1 MGVAKAKKMPKKTL
15 TQKINRYGPTK
26 ENTLL
31 KIEDLNKGL
40 DWVDDIAGQSY
51 TAFTYFRESMESTD
65 QELFNAVV
73 TPYNLTDEQEKKEI
87 VRHYRALLR
96 TLREKL
102 KKGDRELL
110 RTAFEMAADAHKTM
124 RRKSGEPYILHPIAV
139 AMIAADEIGL
149 GVRSTICALLHD
161 TVEDTDIT
169 LEDIKREFGNEIA
182 KIVDGLT
189 KIATVMDTNSSQQA
203 ENFKKILLTLTDD
216 PRVILIKLADRLHN
230 MRTMDSMKQ
239 EKQLKIASETIWVY
253 APLAHRMGLYNIK
266 TELEDLSMKYLEPD
280 KYHEIAR
287 KLADT
292 KRERTKY
299 INEFIKPLKEKLS
312 HSGLQFDMYGRP
324 KSIHSIWNKIKKK
337 GVSFEEVYDLFAIR
351 IILDVP
357 LEKEKEECWKVYS
370 MVTDEYL
377 PSPERL
383 RDWLSNP
390 KSNGYEALHTTVMGP
405 QGKWVEVQIRSK
417 RMNEIAEKGLAA
429 HFKYKEGT
437 QSEDR
442 FDKWFIQIREA
453 LGNQEEESIDFLQDF
468 KTSFLAE
475 EIYVYTPKGEVKMLP
490 VNSSALDFAFY
501 IHTAIGSKCIGAKVN
516 HKLVPISHKLRS
528 GDQIEIITSNKQK
541 PSEDWLNNVVTA
553 KAKNSIKDALREEKK
568 IISEEGKYTAQRKL
582 EGIGAAYNPYNL
594 DQLVNFYKLPSQL
607 DLLYKIATKSIDLK
621 ELKTFQVIGDK
632 IEAPKPVVVAPDP
645 NAEVNTYKPLPKKGD
660 SELIIFGESSDK
672 IKYNL
677 AKCCNPIPGDDVFGF
692 VSTGKGLIIHRT
704 SCPNATQLLA
714 NYGHRVVKTKW
725 AKNKEIS
732 FLTGLRIIGL
742 DDVGVVNKITTII
755 SGDLKINIAALT
767 IESKDGMFEGTIK
780 VFVHDKDELEEL
792 VSRIQSLHGIQ
803 KVIRFDT
810 ELV

>member
-1 MGVAKAKKMPKKTL
+1 ME
-15 TQKINRYGPTK
+15 YS
-26 ENTLL
+26 E
-31 KIEDLNKGL
+31 
-40 DWVDDIAGQSY
+40 DDIKPAI
-51 TAFTYFRESMESTD
+51 
-65 QELFNAVV
+65 V
-73 TPYNLTDEQEKKEI
+73 TNYNLDEEQEKKEI
-87 VRHYRALLR
+87 VRKYRALSRALR
-96 TLREKL
+96 PKI
-102 KKGDRELL
+102 KKGDKELL
-110 RTAFEMAADAHKTM
+110 RTAFEMAANAHKTM
-124 RRKSGEPYILHPIAV
+124 RRKSGEPYIFHPIAV
-139 AMIAADEIGL
+139 AMICVEEIGL

-169 LEDIKREFGNEIA
+169 LDDIKSEFGNEIA

-189 KIATVMDTNSSQQA
+189 KISTVMDTNSSQQA

-230 MRTMDSMKQ
+230 MRTLDSMKQ

-266 TELEDLSMKYLEPD
+266 TELEDLSMKYLEAD
-280 KYHEIAR
+280 TYKEIAK
-287 KLADT
+287 KLAET

-299 INEFIKPLKEKLS
+299 INEFIRPLKDKLTS
-312 HSGLQFDMYGRP
+312 IGFDFEIYGRP

-351 IILDVP
+351 VILDAP

-370 MVTDEYL
+370 LITDEYL

-405 QGKWVEVQIRSK
+405 QGKWVEVQIRTK

-437 QSEDR
+437 QNEDR
-442 FDKWFIQIREA
+442 FDKWFMQIREA
-453 LGNQEEESIDFLQDF
+453 LGNQDEGGIDFLQDF

-475 EIYVYTPKGEVKMLP
+475 EIYVYTPKGDIKMLP
-490 VNSSALDFAFY
+490 TNSSALDFAFY

-568 IISEEGKYTAQRKL
+568 TIAEEGKYTLQRKL
-582 EGIGAAYNPYNL
+582 EGIGAVYNPFNI
-594 DQLVNFYKLPSQL
+594 DQVMNYYKLNSQL
-607 DLLYKIATKSIDLK
+607 DLLYKIATKNIDLK
-621 ELKTFQVIGDK
+621 ELKMFQVVGDK
-632 IEAPKPVVVAPDP
+632 IEAPKPLVTLSEVVHDH
-645 NAEVNTYKPLPKKGD
+645 NTPKPVSKKD
-660 SELIIFGESSDK
+660 SELIIFGESSDQ
-672 IKYNL
+672 IKYTL

-704 SCPNATQLLA
+704 TCPNATQLLA

-732 FLTGLRIIGL
+732 FLTGLSIIGL
-742 DDVGVVNKITTII
+742 DDVGVVNKITNII
-755 SGDLKINIAALT
+755 SGELKINIAALT
-767 IESKDGMFEGTIK
+767 IESKEGLFEGTIK
-780 VFVHDKDELEEL
+780 VYVHDKDELEAL
-792 VSRIQSLHGIQ
+792 VDRIKSLNGIQ
-803 KVIRFDT
+803 QVNRFDT
-810 ELV
+810 EQA